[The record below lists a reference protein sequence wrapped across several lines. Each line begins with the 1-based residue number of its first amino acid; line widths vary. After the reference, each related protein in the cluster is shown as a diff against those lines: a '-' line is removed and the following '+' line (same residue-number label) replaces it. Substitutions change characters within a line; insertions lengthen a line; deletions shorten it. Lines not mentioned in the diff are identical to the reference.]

1 MSKTRLEFNT
11 FEWLTFDCY
20 GTLIDWEAGIIA
32 ALKPILSAHRVQVSA
47 EKVLALYGELE
58 AELESATRE
67 YMTYRNVLAG
77 IVSGLGERLSF
88 APSPQETCSLA
99 NSLSSWKPFP
109 DTVAALR
116 ALKRKYKLGII
127 SNTDD
132 DLFAETAKHLAVG
145 FDEVVTAQQVRSYKP
160 SLNNFQT
167 ALQRMRIPRERVL
180 HVAQS
185 LYHDIIPTRALGITN
200 VWVNRRGSEPGAG
213 ATKPARGKP
222 DLEVEDLEALASQ
235 AL

>member
-1 MSKTRLEFNT
+1 MSKARLNFNT

-20 GTLIDWEAGIIA
+20 GTLIDWESGIIA
-32 ALKPILSAHRVQVSA
+32 ALNPILFAHRVPASA
-47 EKVLALYGELE
+47 EKVLDLYGELE
-58 AELESATRE
+58 AELESARRQ
-67 YMTYRNVLAG
+67 YMTYRNVLAS

-88 APSPQETCSLA
+88 VPSPQETCSLA

-109 DTVAALR
+109 DTVVALR
-116 ALKRKYKLGII
+116 ALKQKYKLGII

-132 DLFAETAKHLAVG
+132 DLFAETAKQLGVG

-160 SLNNFQT
+160 SVNNFQT

-185 LYHDIIPTRALGITN
+185 VYHDIIPTRFLGITN
-200 VWVNRRGSEPGAG
+200 VWVNRRGRKPGAG
-213 ATKPARGKP
+213 ATKSARGKP
-222 DLEVEDLEALASQ
+222 DLEVQDLETLASL